1 MLISIVNSIH
11 KAGNK
16 WNQVSPEPTKRKTWR
31 IKDKESRDKKRPRED
46 LDSQLA
52 SAVEG

>member
-16 WNQVSPEPTKRKTWR
+16 WNQVTPEPNESKHWR
-31 IKDKESRDKKRPRED
+31 IRDKESRDKKDHEKIW
-46 LDSQLA
+46 
-52 SAVEG
+52 VHN